1 MFGHDAIHRSSCCL
15 CIKEAAERRASMVAS
30 DFEMLHHELW
40 RRQKSAA
47 DFFIMFS
54 FINDD
59 NDDEG

>member
-1 MFGHDAIHRSSCCL
+1 M

-30 DFEMLHHELW
+30 DFEMLGQELW

-59 NDDEG
+59 NDDEGRR